1 MERMLSDDL
10 KEFLRFLNEEKVEYL
25 LIGGWAVGYH
35 GYPRLTQD
43 MDVWVALSSENAHR
57 IQHSL
62 ERFGFTHGEVDAS
75 LFQTPGNI
83 VRFGFPPNR
92 IEIMNQIAGV
102 DFADCLQR
110 KEMADFDGLIIPV
123 ISRQDLIRNKRA
135 SGRHK
140 DLADIEG
147 LNASPHDEMK

>member
-43 MDVWVALSSENAHR
+43 MDVWVEMSVENTRR
-57 IQHSL
+57 ILKSL
-62 ERFGFTHGEVDAS
+62 ERFGFKPGVADES
-75 LFQTPGNI
+75 LFLKPGNI

-92 IEIMNQIAGV
+92 IEILNQIDGIE
-102 DFADCLQR
+102 FAECVQR
-110 KEMADFDGLIIPV
+110 KEMADFDGLTVPIIALD
-123 ISRQDLIRNKRA
+123 DLIRNKRA

-147 LNASPHDEMK
+147 LNKDASE

>member
-1 MERMLSDDL
+1 MVY
-10 KEFLRFLNEEKVEYL
+10 LNEEKVEYL

-43 MDVWVALSSENAHR
+43 MDVWVEMSVENTQR
-57 IQHSL
+57 ILKSL
-62 ERFGFTHGEVDAS
+62 ERFGFNPGVLDES
-75 LFQTPGNI
+75 LFLKLGNI

-92 IEIMNQIAGV
+92 IEILNQISGIE
-102 DFADCLQR
+102 FAECVLR
-110 KEMADFDGLIIPV
+110 KQMADFDGLMVPV
-123 ISRQDLIRNKRA
+123 IALEDLIRNKRA

-147 LNASPHDEMK
+147 LNMDVSE

>member
-1 MERMLSDDL
+1 MGI
-10 KEFLRFLNEEKVEYL
+10 EEKVEYL

-43 MDVWVALSSENAHR
+43 MDVWVEMSVENTRR
-57 IQHSL
+57 ILKSL
-62 ERFGFTHGEVDAS
+62 ERFGFPPGVAEES
-75 LFQTPGNI
+75 LFLKPGNI

-92 IEIMNQIAGV
+92 IEILNQISGV
-102 DFADCLQR
+102 DFADCIQR
-110 KEMADFDGLIIPV
+110 KELADFDGLTVPV
-123 ISRQDLIRNKRA
+123 IAVEDLIRNKRA

-147 LNASPHDEMK
+147 LNRDEP

>member
-1 MERMLSDDL
+1 MLSDDL

-43 MDVWVALSSENAHR
+43 MDVWVEMSVENTQR
-57 IQHSL
+57 ILKSL
-62 ERFGFTHGEVDAS
+62 ERFGFKRGVVEES
-75 LFQTPGNI
+75 LFMQPGNI

-92 IEIMNQIAGV
+92 IEILNQISGV
-102 DFADCLQR
+102 EFNECIQR
-110 KEMADFDGLIIPV
+110 KVMADFDDLIIPV
-123 ISRQDLIRNKRA
+123 IALEDLVRNKRA

-147 LNASPHDEMK
+147 LNQETDG